1 MGQLFWRTTTIP
13 ESEATSVRFEVSI
26 DSQWHEYRLP
36 VHENRRWRGII
47 VRLRLD
53 PCTQP
58 DVLVEVDSI
67 RLVR

>member
-1 MGQLFWRTTTIP
+1 
-13 ESEATSVRFEVSI
+13 VSI
-26 DSQWHEYRLP
+26 DGQWHEYRLP

-47 VRLRLD
+47 ARLRLD

-67 RLVR
+67 RLVKEDKKAK